1 MNDERYEKIIEELK
15 KVNDNLLWA
24 NVRLRKN
31 NIFLIVLIVLSVI
44 GILLKFYLG

>member
-31 NIFLIVLIVLSVI
+31 NIFLIVLTVLAAI
-44 GILLKFYLG
+44 GVLLKYFLG

>member
-15 KVNDNLLWA
+15 KVNDNLLLTNA
-24 NVRLRKN
+24 KLRKN
-31 NIFLIVLIVLSVI
+31 NMFLIVLIVLSVI

>member
-24 NVRLRKN
+24 NARLRKN
-31 NIFLIVLIVLSVI
+31 NIFLIVLTILAAI
-44 GILLKFYLG
+44 GVLLKYFLG

>member
-15 KVNDNLLWA
+15 KVNDNLLLTNA
-24 NVRLRKN
+24 KLRKN
-31 NIFLIVLIVLSVI
+31 NIFLIVLIVLFVI

>member
-1 MNDERYEKIIEELK
+1 MNKQDYTKITEELQ

>member
-1 MNDERYEKIIEELK
+1 MSDERYEKIIEELK
-15 KVNDNLLWA
+15 KVNDNLLLTNA
-24 NVRLRKN
+24 KLRKN

>member
-1 MNDERYEKIIEELK
+1 MNDENYEKIIEELK
-15 KVNDNLLWA
+15 KANDNLFWV

-44 GILLKFYLG
+44 GILLKLYLG

>member
-15 KVNDNLLWA
+15 KVNDNLLLTNA
-24 NVRLRKN
+24 KLRKN